1 MTFGQT
7 LKQLLTLSGMK
18 SAHLADALGYDTSY
32 ISRWVNDIK
41 LPSLKNNGDLFLKIS
56 RTIVGGSDKAAIER
70 LCQAYGSE
78 YAWLEETLE
87 STLKTA
93 YDNASKQA
101 QGPSLSHNA
110 SLLLGGHLPD
120 LSSVFADAIIR
131 SAEEKGQRDR
141 ERNGHESR

>member
-1 MTFGQT
+1 
-7 LKQLLTLSGMK
+7 MK

-41 LPSLKNNGDLFLKIS
+41 LPSLKNNDDLFLKIS
-56 RTIVGGSDKAAIER
+56 RTIVGGSDEAAIER

-93 YDNASKQA
+93 YDL
-101 QGPSLSHNA
+101 SLIH
-110 SLLLGGHLPD
+110 
-120 LSSVFADAIIR
+120 I
-131 SAEEKGQRDR
+131 
-141 ERNGHESR
+141 